1 MKKLVCITGPTASG
15 KTSVA
20 IQLAL
25 YYHTEILS
33 FDSRQFYRELLLGT
47 APPSS
52 DELKKVKH
60 HFIHSRG
67 LFNEYNAST
76 YADDAL
82 KQITELFKTHDL
94 LIMVGG
100 SGLYLQAVLEG
111 FSHVPP
117 SDKTI
122 RDALNLQFKN
132 AGIETLQQEL
142 SQSDPIYYNRMD
154 IHNPVRI
161 MRALEVIRLT
171 GKPYSEILRQKSERD
186 LPFLPIIFMLNP
198 PREVLYENI
207 NNRVDLM
214 MKNGLLEEA
223 RALYKY
229 RSLSALQTVGYKE
242 LFLYFE
248 KQYTLEEAVDKIKQ
262 HTRHYAKRQLTWFRK
277 LNPLLWPVSLANAIV
292 LIDSY
297 ELEN

>member
-25 YYHTEILS
+25 YYHTEIIS

-60 HFIHSRG
+60 HFIHSRS

-82 KQITELFKTHDL
+82 EQITELFKTHDL

-117 SDKTI
+117 SDKAI

-154 IHNPVRI
+154 VHNPVRI

-297 ELEN
+297 KLEN